1 VITFLGMVVFMAIVA
16 IGALDGR
23 SGLGLFAMYRSVGAT
38 RVSRP
43 AAPRR
48 RGRGKRPGEDGA

>member
-1 VITFLGMVVFMAIVA
+1 MVVFGAIVA

-38 RVSRP
+38 RIGRP
-43 AAPRR
+43 SARR
-48 RGRGKRPGEDGA
+48 RGRGNRPGDDRA

>member
-1 VITFLGMVVFMAIVA
+1 VITFLGMVVFGAIVA

-38 RVSRP
+38 RIGQPSV
-43 AAPRR
+43 PRR
-48 RGRGKRPGEDGA
+48 RGRGNRPGEDRA

>member
-1 VITFLGMVVFMAIVA
+1 MVVFGAIVA

-38 RVSRP
+38 RIGQPSG
-43 AAPRR
+43 PRR
-48 RGRGKRPGEDGA
+48 RGRGNRPGEDRA